1 MCNRTSFEKL
11 LDFGFSPDVMDL
23 DYPSLEINRINPE
36 EWAELGMLKK
46 RPIDNMVRCRY
57 CDTFVPVNA
66 AETKNG
72 IILRADC
79 YECGLYELFPEE
91 TVVWRVDYTP
101 VFQATRKSLNCSG
114 EITEILPHILWSLGR
129 APIGGQSREIFACA
143 GINSYY
149 NDEIMKHLPEG
160 KTPILLIFGDKV
172 FPHKLGTFSADRVFK
187 FSHLARMEDG
197 KIVFDASHIH
207 AQVTTLTALEE
218 PPVKVPGKNSK
229 IGDLIIKLK
238 QELREYMKGNYSALL
253 QAERSNTDYEFPELK
268 QSDLAVMF
276 DVPRVYIKRA
286 IDQDLELR
294 TLFDAANNR
303 NSTMAYAS
311 KARF

>member
-1 MCNRTSFEKL
+1 MCNQNSFEIL
-11 LDFGFSPDVMDL
+11 LGFGCVPEVMDL
-23 DYPSLEINRINPE
+23 DCPSLETTRIVPE
-36 EWAELGMLKK
+36 EWEKIGMLRK
-46 RPIDNMVRCRY
+46 RPVDRMVRCRY
-57 CDTFVPVNA
+57 CDTFVPFHVQ
-66 AETKNG
+66 ESIDG
-72 IILRADC
+72 IVMRADC
-79 YECGLYELFPEE
+79 CVCGMYELYPEE
-91 TVVWRVDYTP
+91 KVVWRIDYTP
-101 VFQATRKSLNCSG
+101 VFQSARQNLNCSG
-114 EITEILPHILWSLGR
+114 EIVEILPHALWSLGR
-129 APIGGQSREIFACA
+129 APICGQSREIFACA

-172 FPHKLGTFSADRVFK
+172 LPHKLGKFSADRVFK
-187 FSHLARMEDG
+187 ISHLARMEEG
-197 KIVFDASHIH
+197 KIIFDASHIH
-207 AQVTTLTALEE
+207 AQVGTLTALEE
-218 PPVKVPGKNSK
+218 SPAKSPGKNSK
-229 IGDLIIKLK
+229 VGDLIIKLK
-238 QELREYMKGNYSALL
+238 KELREYMKGNYSALL

-286 IDQDLELR
+286 MDQDLELR